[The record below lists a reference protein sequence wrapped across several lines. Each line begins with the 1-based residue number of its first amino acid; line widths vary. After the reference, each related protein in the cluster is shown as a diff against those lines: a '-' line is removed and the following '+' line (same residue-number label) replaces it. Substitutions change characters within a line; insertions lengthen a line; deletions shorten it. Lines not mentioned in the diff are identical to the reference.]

1 VRWIG
6 SRHARADLVFPA
18 ASNRNSTGEKAM
30 FGIDASWTWISILG
44 LGGFH
49 GLNPAMGWLFAV
61 ALGFQQ
67 RNSRAVITALGP
79 IALGHALSIG
89 IVVAIVWSLGLVVP
103 QAAVMVIGGGSMVAF
118 VLWKV
123 TTRFRHPAWVG
134 MQVTRVDLV
143 AWSFLMATAHGAG
156 LMLIPALMPIC
167 FGGAADAR
175 PTDLAIAG
183 AVAATLVH
191 SASMLIVT
199 GVVAVTIYEWVGLSI
214 LRSAWINVDFL
225 WTLAL
230 AAAGVFLLVY

>member
-1 VRWIG
+1 
-6 SRHARADLVFPA
+6 
-18 ASNRNSTGEKAM
+18 M

-134 MQVTRVDLV
+134 MRVTRVDIL
-143 AWSFLMATAHGAG
+143 ARYLQIATANRAG
-156 LMLIPALMPIC
+156 LIHFTAVVRLRPDSVPAAAAL
-167 FGGAADAR
+167 GGHHMGNMGT
-175 PTDLAIAG
+175 PHSGHIAG
-183 AVAATLVH
+183 AGDGLVT
-191 SASMLIVT
+191 SLLA
-199 GVVAVTIYEWVGLSI
+199 VGLHTAAM
-214 LRSAWINVDFL
+214 LAVGG
-225 WTLAL
+225 TLAL
-230 AAAGVFLLVY
+230 IVYHKVGVDILRNAWLNIDLIWIGALGITGSLTLILGMWRIAV

>member
-1 VRWIG
+1 MTSAWPWIML
-6 SRHARADLVFPA
+6 A
-18 ASNRNSTGEKAM
+18 
-30 FGIDASWTWISILG
+30 G
-44 LGGFH
+44 LGAFH

-61 ALGFQQ
+61 ALGLH
-67 RNSRAVITALGP
+67 RRSRSAVYLALIPIAIGHFLSVVLVAGAFVATGMMVETTALSR
-79 IALGHALSIG
+79 IAGLALVGWAAYHTTYGHRHR
-89 IVVAIVWSLGLVVP
+89 V
-103 QAAVMVIGGGSMVAF
+103 
-118 VLWKV
+118 
-123 TTRFRHPAWVG
+123 RFG
-134 MQVTRVDLV
+134 MQVRLAGLA

-199 GVVAVTIYEWVGLSI
+199 GAVAVTVYEWVGLSI